1 MSTRTTNPP
10 LPNIPTVFSP
20 NVNLFKKLTNQHA
33 CCCCCGVK
41 FRAISFSPLLFLRC
55 VSGVHDY
62 FVFTFNAFLCSPLS
76 TIVLFVCLSLFELR
90 LLISVLVSLKLFIL
104 HYVCNCCGCEMY
116 ISTPSSVSHTENT
129 SLYLETH
136 RINVI
141 IQYII
146 NS

>member
-62 FVFTFNAFLCSPLS
+62 FVFTFNAFLCSSLS

-90 LLISVLVSLKLFIL
+90 LLISVLVSFPSFFFVWTDSKIAEDEQISLTPTFVTRALKRT
-104 HYVCNCCGCEMY
+104 YV
-116 ISTPSSVSHTENT
+116 ISCRLM
-129 SLYLETH
+129 LY
-136 RINVI
+136 
-141 IQYII
+141 
-146 NS
+146 